1 MMDRFACRQ
10 VAVRQEVGHVGTDAR
25 LGAAGSVLGVA
36 GGVLV
41 AAGALLPWERYVLIS
56 PGGPGCF
63 GCGSGSIEFSGWQV
77 GNGTFAFFAGLAIAV
92 AALLTS
98 VHRPVRR
105 WSPALLAVALTVAVA
120 AAGGWWLQRPPAAVA
135 AVGGIELAGIILGL
149 AALPLCLP
157 GSARRRGSVLAA
169 TVLLCAVGVAVAWP
183 MSAAITIQS

>member
-1 MMDRFACRQ
+1 MDGFACRQ
-10 VAVRQEVGHVGTDAR
+10 VAVRQEAGHVGTDAR

-41 AAGALLPWERYVLIS
+41 AAGALLPWERYVS
-56 PGGPGCF
+56 TSVPAPGCF

-77 GNGTFAFFAGLAIAV
+77 GNGAFAFFAGLVVAV

-98 VHRPVRR
+98 VPGPVRR
-105 WSPALLAVALTVAVA
+105 WSPALLFVALTVAVA
-120 AAGGWWLQRPPAAVA
+120 AVGGWWLKRPSGAVA
-135 AVGGIELAGIILGL
+135 AVGGVELAGVILGL

-169 TVLLCAVGVAVAWP
+169 AVLLCAVGVAVAWP
-183 MSAAITIQS
+183 MSAAITVTS

>member
-10 VAVRQEVGHVGTDAR
+10 VAVHQEEGHVGTDAR

-36 GGVLV
+36 GGVLMAV
-41 AAGALLPWERYVLIS
+41 GALLPWERYVFTS
-56 PGGPGCF
+56 VPAPGCF
-63 GCGSGSIEFSGWQV
+63 GCGSNPIEFSGWQM
-77 GNGTFAFFAGLAIAV
+77 GNGAFAFFAGLVVAV

-98 VHRPVRR
+98 VPRPVRR

-120 AAGGWWLQRPPAAVA
+120 AVGGWWLQRPAAAVA

-157 GSARRRGSVLAA
+157 GSARRRSSVLAA
-169 TVLLCAVGVAVAWP
+169 AVLLCAVGVAVAWP

>member
-10 VAVRQEVGHVGTDAR
+10 VAVRREAGHVGADAR

-41 AAGALLPWERYVLIS
+41 AAGALLPWERYVSTSS
-56 PGGPGCF
+56 PAPGCF
-63 GCGSGSIEFSGWQV
+63 GCGSYSVEFSGWQV
-77 GNGTFAFFAGLAIAV
+77 GNGAFAFFAGLAIAV

-105 WSPALLAVALTVAVA
+105 WSPALLAVALAVAVA
-120 AAGGWWLQRPPAAVA
+120 AVGGWWLQRPPAAVA
-135 AVGGIELAGIILGL
+135 AVGMEMAGIILGL

-157 GSARRRGSVLAA
+157 GSARRRSSVLAA
-169 TVLLCAVGVAVAWP
+169 TVLLSAVGVAVAWP